1 VYAQED
7 SFKKDKGD
15 IEEKPEVGVIRK
27 WEGMGTGKSGE
38 RRTGKQLQDMLP
50 KEAKNN

>member
-1 VYAQED
+1 VVGKQLRLGKTVYAQED

-27 WEGMGTGKSGE
+27 
-38 RRTGKQLQDMLP
+38 
-50 KEAKNN
+50 